1 MLSLIIS
8 TNKTSSNCLF
18 LNLINSISGVHHHV
32 IQSSTSTSIQNK
44 NLLSQQKSNQQQST
58 KSIDDQDDIKYRFEL
73 FFVITKNASNFD
85 HLDPELTNE
94 CLIYFLQNSKHLSG
108 KNEQLFHL
116 FKNLIDRKY
125 FQYIDDNLLLL
136 LTRFILNF
144 SFLVTNQMNSI
155 TNVPTISKQ
164 QQDMAPNKNLN
175 NSITSDNHHF
185 THLNTKQIMEIKL
198 CVNLISK
205 IIDQLTSI
213 DCINY
218 VVLCLCELLDI
229 VWLSSQL
236 QINNNAFKNDLNE
249 LNDIIGNIYEVKY
262 A

>member
-1 MLSLIIS
+1 
-8 TNKTSSNCLF
+8 
-18 LNLINSISGVHHHV
+18 
-32 IQSSTSTSIQNK
+32 
-44 NLLSQQKSNQQQST
+44 
-58 KSIDDQDDIKYRFEL
+58 
-73 FFVITKNASNFD
+73 
-85 HLDPELTNE
+85 
-94 CLIYFLQNSKHLSG
+94 
-108 KNEQLFHL
+108 
-116 FKNLIDRKY
+116 
-125 FQYIDDNLLLL
+125 
-136 LTRFILNF
+136 
-144 SFLVTNQMNSI
+144 MNSI

-164 QQDMAPNKNLN
+164 QQDVAPNKNLN
-175 NSITSDNHHF
+175 NSITSDNNHF

-249 LNDIIGNIYEVKY
+249 LNDIIGNIYEVRY